1 MLCAKLRAILTSRTA
16 VNVIDIPAMGRIA
29 MTAKILRDIK
39 AEEYGFCVG
48 DATVAAIIKAYLQEM
63 SAEDTTKTLKRIV
76 SKKDNEGTYTING
89 LELARLIDRAV
100 AATQEA
106 SVPWRGMYEEI
117 WLRNRIKC
125 LRNRILPSLDGRRYV
140 AELPYKMA
148 KFVTDCWLAVS

>member
-1 MLCAKLRAILTSRTA
+1 
-16 VNVIDIPAMGRIA
+16 
-29 MTAKILRDIK
+29 MTTGILRNIK

-48 DATVAAIIKAYLQEM
+48 DATVAALIKAYLQEM
-63 SAEDTTKTLKRIV
+63 SVEDTTKTLGRIV
-76 SKKDNEGTYTING
+76 SEKDNRGTYTIDG
-89 LELARLIDRAV
+89 LELAKLIDRAV

-106 SVPWRGMYEEI
+106 AVPWRGMYEEI

-140 AELPYKMA
+140 REMPYNMA